1 MASVKKFTES
11 AVVNQLRHIERTIA
25 HPENMDIEKDRTV
38 QNYSLLPQREI
49 SSYEYYR
56 QRKSELYCYNRAD
69 VKVMAG
75 WIVTAPKDLPMSE
88 MEKFFNVTY
97 EFLSERYGEK
107 NCVQAVVHNDEGGQ
121 PHIHFLFIPAA
132 ADKKHGGEKICAN
145 DVLNKAE
152 LRNFHSALQKCL
164 LDHGVQAN
172 ILTGITKVQG
182 GNRTVRELKQE
193 NTKNRWHSREYDKT
207 EEWAEDGGKFF

>member
-1 MASVKKFTES
+1 MYMASVKKFTES

-152 LRNFHSALQKCL
+152 LRNFHSALQKYL

-207 EEWAEDGGKFF
+207 EERGRRWD

>member
-152 LRNFHSALQKCL
+152 LRNFHSALQKYL

-172 ILTGITKVQG
+172 ILTGITKTQG

-193 NTKNRWHSREYDKT
+193 NTKNRWRSREYDKT
-207 EEWAEDGGKFF
+207 EERGRRWD

>member
-1 MASVKKFTES
+1 MYMASVKKFTES

-207 EEWAEDGGKFF
+207 EERGRRWG

>member
-56 QRKSELYCYNRAD
+56 QRKSELYCYNRTD

-152 LRNFHSALQKCL
+152 LRNFHSALQKYL
-164 LDHGVQAN
+164 LDYGVQAN
-172 ILTGITKVQG
+172 ILTGITKTQG

-207 EEWAEDGGKFF
+207 EERGRRWD

>member
-1 MASVKKFTES
+1 MV
-11 AVVNQLRHIERTIA
+11 
-25 HPENMDIEKDRTV
+25 EK
-38 QNYSLLPQREI
+38 
-49 SSYEYYR
+49 
-56 QRKSELYCYNRAD
+56 
-69 VKVMAG
+69 
-75 WIVTAPKDLPMSE
+75 
-88 MEKFFNVTY
+88 
-97 EFLSERYGEK
+97 
-107 NCVQAVVHNDEGGQ
+107 
-121 PHIHFLFIPAA
+121 
-132 ADKKHGGEKICAN
+132 KICAN

-207 EEWAEDGGKFF
+207 EERGRRWG

>member
-1 MASVKKFTES
+1 
-11 AVVNQLRHIERTIA
+11 
-25 HPENMDIEKDRTV
+25 MDIEKDRTV

-152 LRNFHSALQKCL
+152 LRNFHSALQKYL

-172 ILTGITKVQG
+172 ILTGITKTQG

-207 EEWAEDGGKFF
+207 EERGRRWD

>member
-1 MASVKKFTES
+1 MYMASVKKFTES

-38 QNYSLLPQREI
+38 QNYSLLPQRGI

-97 EFLSERYGEK
+97 EFLAERYGEK
-107 NCVQAVVHNDEGGQ
+107 NYVQAVVHNDEGGQ

-152 LRNFHSALQKCL
+152 LRNFHSALQKYL

-172 ILTGITKVQG
+172 ILTGITKTQG

-207 EEWAEDGGKFF
+207 EERGRRWD

>member
-1 MASVKKFTES
+1 MASVKKVTES

-152 LRNFHSALQKCL
+152 LRNFHSALQKYL

-172 ILTGITKVQG
+172 ILTGITKTQG

-193 NTKNRWHSREYDKT
+193 NTKNRWHSREYDTT
-207 EEWAEDGGKFF
+207 EERGRRWD

>member
-107 NCVQAVVHNDEGGQ
+107 NCVQAVVHNDEGGRT
-121 PHIHFLFIPAA
+121 HIFVFCLSQRRLT
-132 ADKKHGGEKICAN
+132 KKHRGEKIRAN

-152 LRNFHSALQKCL
+152 LRNFHSALQTYL
-164 LDHGVQAN
+164 LGRGVQAN
-172 ILTGITKVQG
+172 ILTGITKTQG

-193 NTKNRWHSREYDKT
+193 NTKNRWQS
-207 EEWAEDGGKFF
+207 AESVMKPKKRGRRWD

>member
-1 MASVKKFTES
+1 MYMASVKKFTES

-38 QNYSLLPQREI
+38 QNYSLLPQRGI

-152 LRNFHSALQKCL
+152 LRNFHSALQKYL
-164 LDHGVQAN
+164 LDYGVQAN
-172 ILTGITKVQG
+172 ILTGITKTQG

-207 EEWAEDGGKFF
+207 EERGRRWD

>member
-56 QRKSELYCYNRAD
+56 QRKSELYCYNRED

-207 EEWAEDGGKFF
+207 EERGRRWG

>member
-38 QNYSLLPQREI
+38 QNYSLLPQRGI

-75 WIVTAPKDLPMSE
+75 WIVTALKDLPMSE

-152 LRNFHSALQKCL
+152 LRNFHSALQKYL

-172 ILTGITKVQG
+172 ILTGITKAQG

-207 EEWAEDGGKFF
+207 EERGRRWD

>member
-1 MASVKKFTES
+1 MYMASVKKFTES

-152 LRNFHSALQKCL
+152 LRNFHSALQKYL

-172 ILTGITKVQG
+172 ILTGITKTQG

-207 EEWAEDGGKFF
+207 EERGTRWD

>member
-38 QNYSLLPQREI
+38 QNYSLLPQRGI

-152 LRNFHSALQKCL
+152 LRNFHSALQKYL

-172 ILTGITKVQG
+172 ILTGITKTQG

-207 EEWAEDGGKFF
+207 EERGRRWG

>member
-56 QRKSELYCYNRAD
+56 QRKRELYCYNRAD

-152 LRNFHSALQKCL
+152 LRNFHSALQKYL

-172 ILTGITKVQG
+172 ILTGITKTQG

-207 EEWAEDGGKFF
+207 EERGRRWD

>member
-1 MASVKKFTES
+1 MYMASVKKFTES

-152 LRNFHSALQKCL
+152 LRNSHSALQKYL

-172 ILTGITKVQG
+172 ILTGITKTQG

-193 NTKNRWHSREYDKT
+193 NIKNRWHSREYDKT
-207 EEWAEDGGKFF
+207 EERGRRWD

>member
-1 MASVKKFTES
+1 MYMASVKKFTES

-38 QNYSLLPQREI
+38 QNYSLLPQRGI

-56 QRKSELYCYNRAD
+56 QRRSELYCYNRAD

-152 LRNFHSALQKCL
+152 LRNFHSALQKYL

-172 ILTGITKVQG
+172 ILTGITKAQG

-207 EEWAEDGGKFF
+207 EERGRRWD

>member
-38 QNYSLLPQREI
+38 QNYSLLPQRGI

-97 EFLSERYGEK
+97 EFLAERYGEK

-152 LRNFHSALQKCL
+152 LRNFHSALQKYL

-207 EEWAEDGGKFF
+207 EERGRRWD

>member
-25 HPENMDIEKDRTV
+25 HSENMDIEKDRTV

-152 LRNFHSALQKCL
+152 LRNFHSALQKYL

-172 ILTGITKVQG
+172 ILTGITKTQG

-207 EEWAEDGGKFF
+207 EERGRRWD

>member
-152 LRNFHSALQKCL
+152 LRNFHSALQKYL

-172 ILTGITKVQG
+172 ILTGITKTQR

-193 NTKNRWHSREYDKT
+193 NTKNRWHSREYVKN
-207 EEWAEDGGKFF
+207 EEAGRRCD

>member
-1 MASVKKFTES
+1 MTDIYGECKKIYGIS
-11 AVVNQLRHIERTIA
+11 SSQSIERTIA

-152 LRNFHSALQKCL
+152 LRNFHSALQKYL

-172 ILTGITKVQG
+172 ILTGITKTQG

-207 EEWAEDGGKFF
+207 EERGRRWD

>member
-1 MASVKKFTES
+1 MYMASVKKFTES

-38 QNYSLLPQREI
+38 QNYSLLPQRGI

-152 LRNFHSALQKCL
+152 LRNFHSALQKYL

-172 ILTGITKVQG
+172 ILTGITKAQG

-207 EEWAEDGGKFF
+207 EERGRRWD

>member
-145 DVLNKAE
+145 DVLNKVE
-152 LRNFHSALQKCL
+152 LRNFHSALQKYL

-172 ILTGITKVQG
+172 ILTGITKTQG

-207 EEWAEDGGKFF
+207 EERGRRWD

>member
-1 MASVKKFTES
+1 M
-11 AVVNQLRHIERTIA
+11 
-25 HPENMDIEKDRTV
+25 
-38 QNYSLLPQREI
+38 
-49 SSYEYYR
+49 
-56 QRKSELYCYNRAD
+56 
-69 VKVMAG
+69 
-75 WIVTAPKDLPMSE
+75 
-88 MEKFFNVTY
+88 
-97 EFLSERYGEK
+97 EK

-152 LRNFHSALQKCL
+152 LRNFHSALQKYL
-164 LDHGVQAN
+164 LDYGVQAN
-172 ILTGITKVQG
+172 ILTGITKAQG

-207 EEWAEDGGKFF
+207 EERGRRWD

>member
-152 LRNFHSALQKCL
+152 LRNFHSALQKYL
-164 LDHGVQAN
+164 LDYGVQAN
-172 ILTGITKVQG
+172 ILTGITKTQG

-207 EEWAEDGGKFF
+207 EERGRRWD

>member
-38 QNYSLLPQREI
+38 QNYSLLPQRGI

-75 WIVTAPKDLPMSE
+75 WIVTALKDLPMSE

-97 EFLSERYGEK
+97 EFLAERYGEK

-152 LRNFHSALQKCL
+152 LRNFHSALQKYL
-164 LDHGVQAN
+164 LDYGVQAN
-172 ILTGITKVQG
+172 ILTGITKTQG

-207 EEWAEDGGKFF
+207 EERGRRWD

>member
-152 LRNFHSALQKCL
+152 LRNFHSALQKYL

-172 ILTGITKVQG
+172 ILTGITKKQG

-207 EEWAEDGGKFF
+207 EERGRRWD

>member
-38 QNYSLLPQREI
+38 QNYSLLPQRGI

-75 WIVTAPKDLPMSE
+75 WIVTALKDLPMSE

-97 EFLSERYGEK
+97 EFLAERYGEK

-152 LRNFHSALQKCL
+152 LRNFHSALQKYL
-164 LDHGVQAN
+164 LDYGVQAN

-207 EEWAEDGGKFF
+207 EERGRRWD

>member
-152 LRNFHSALQKCL
+152 LRNFHSALQKYL

-172 ILTGITKVQG
+172 ILTGITNKTQG

-207 EEWAEDGGKFF
+207 EERGRRWD

>member
-1 MASVKKFTES
+1 MYKRQ
-11 AVVNQLRHIERTIA
+11 QLRHIERTIA

-152 LRNFHSALQKCL
+152 LRNFHSALQKYL

-172 ILTGITKVQG
+172 ILTGITKTQG

-207 EEWAEDGGKFF
+207 EERGRRWD

>member
-1 MASVKKFTES
+1 MYMASVKKFTES

-107 NCVQAVVHNDEGGQ
+107 NSVQAVVHNDEGGQ

-152 LRNFHSALQKCL
+152 LRNFHSALQKYL

-172 ILTGITKVQG
+172 ILTGITKTQG

-207 EEWAEDGGKFF
+207 EERGRRWD

>member
-38 QNYSLLPQREI
+38 QNYSLLPQRGI

-56 QRKSELYCYNRAD
+56 QRKSELYCYNRTD

-207 EEWAEDGGKFF
+207 EERGRRWD

>member
-56 QRKSELYCYNRAD
+56 QRKSELSCYNRAD

-152 LRNFHSALQKCL
+152 LRNFHSALQKYL

-172 ILTGITKVQG
+172 ILTGITKTQG

-207 EEWAEDGGKFF
+207 EERGRRWD

>member
-152 LRNFHSALQKCL
+152 LRNFHSALQKYL

-207 EEWAEDGGKFF
+207 EERGRRWD

>member
-1 MASVKKFTES
+1 MTDVYGECKKITES

-152 LRNFHSALQKCL
+152 LRNFHSALQKYL

-172 ILTGITKVQG
+172 ILTGITKTQG

-193 NTKNRWHSREYDKT
+193 NTKNRL
-207 EEWAEDGGKFF
+207 A